1 MRTLILL
8 FFLASGVITTP
19 AQRRNINPRVSKTQP
34 SVYITFE
41 REGKIASSS
50 SGEMEETVW
59 LRIRNNTRW
68 PIILDM
74 NGVPKEYG
82 AALFHD
88 VLSEGKVIAEEHCH
102 VCSFNPLP
110 PSHYLVFTVPRS
122 DLVKGYSI
130 RVRFSYC
137 WEDGSDVAGGR
148 EVEHFVY
155 FHSSS
160 LPKTPKLNARSNK
173 RLQRTRR

>member
-1 MRTLILL
+1 MIVRQLPIFLVRTFILL
-8 FFLASGVITTP
+8 FVLAYCFGPTT
-19 AQRRNINPRVSKTQP
+19 AQRRSAEPRLSKSRP

-41 REGKIASSS
+41 REGKIASRST
-50 SGEMEETVW
+50 GEVQETVW
-59 LRIRNNTRW
+59 LRLRNNTRW

-82 AALFHD
+82 DAGLFHD
-88 VLSEGKVIAEEHCH
+88 VLNEGKVIAEKRCH
-102 VCSFNPLP
+102 ACSFNPLP
-110 PSHYLVFTVPRS
+110 PGHYLVFTVPRL

-130 RVRFSYC
+130 RVRFSYG
-137 WEDGSDVAGGR
+137 WEDESDVAGGR

-160 LPKTPKLNARSNK
+160 LPKSR
-173 RLQRTRR
+173 